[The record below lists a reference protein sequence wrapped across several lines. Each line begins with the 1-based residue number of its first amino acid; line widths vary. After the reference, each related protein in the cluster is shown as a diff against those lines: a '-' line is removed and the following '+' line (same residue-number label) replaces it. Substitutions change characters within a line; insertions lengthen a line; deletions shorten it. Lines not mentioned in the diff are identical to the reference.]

1 LRNDGGVASALIL
14 GRRKSSTW
22 SIDHSRAEGRT
33 PDVGERALPKVSVI
47 VVNYRGAEHAVT
59 CLRALRDELD
69 WPAEALELICVDNA
83 SGDGSAR
90 RIAAAVPQAR
100 LIRSARNT
108 GFAGGCNLG
117 VSKATGSIVAFL
129 NSDARPHR
137 DWVRAAV
144 EALREAPDIAAVASK
159 VLDWDGERIDYVDG
173 GLSWYGMG
181 YKPHVGKPD
190 DGAYDTPRDVLFGT
204 GAALLVRR
212 ELFDQLGGFDERFFM
227 FCEDVDLGWRLN
239 LRGYRVRYEP
249 TSIAYH
255 RHHASL
261 HGADPARE
269 LYLLERNALAALYK
283 NVSDE
288 TLAAVL
294 PAALAL
300 AVRRATARGD
310 CDPTELE
317 MTRRAAPKET
327 GGIETPGPMAV
338 PRVTMAGIYAIDRFV
353 EMLPSLAISRRV
365 EQAARVRTDADLL
378 PLMRNALERICPEI
392 PYLLAHDM
400 IVEAFDVARVYGA
413 RRRILI
419 ITGDAVSERMAGPAI
434 RAWNMAEVLSGEH
447 HVRLVSLNPHSSGSW
462 CAGQPAE
469 FEVRQATPR
478 SIGPDLDWAQVV
490 VLQGHVLEQVPALKT
505 SNHVVIVDIYDPMH
519 LEQLE
524 QARDLGEEARAQIID
539 AVTAVLNTQLRRGDF
554 FLCASERQRH
564 FWLGHLAAI
573 GRLSPIVYDADPTT
587 RSLLAVA
594 PFGLSGK
601 PPQRTGPGL
610 RDTLGLGSRE
620 KVVLWAGGVYSWFD
634 PLTLLHAVHTLR
646 TEHPELRLVFL
657 GMRHPNP
664 DVPEMSMAE
673 QARRLSETLGLT
685 GEQVFFNETWVP
697 YADRQNWLLDA
708 DAGVTTH
715 FEHVETTFAFR
726 TRVLDYLWAHL
737 PIVTTD
743 GDAFAELVATEKL
756 GAVVPAGDPAALATA
771 LQRVLYDDA
780 FAAGCRDRIAA
791 VAQRFT
797 WEAVLAPLVEFCRH
811 PRPAPDRLRGAP
823 LTPAPLT
830 PASLTSGSF
839 TAPDRRAGVAGALR
853 RDAALARSYL
863 AAGGPGEVARRAAGR
878 LRRVTREW
886 RHER

>member
-1 LRNDGGVASALIL
+1 MTHAVQPTLQEQRLRGWGTL
-14 GRRKSSTW
+14 GSRR
-22 SIDHSRAEGRT
+22 REEAG
-33 PDVGERALPKVSVI
+33 VGERMLPRVSVI
-47 VVNYRGAEHAVT
+47 VVNYRGAEHTVT

-69 WPAEALELICVDNA
+69 WPTGALELICVDNA
-83 SGDGSAR
+83 SGDGSAQQ
-90 RIAAAVPQAR
+90 IAAAVPQAR
-100 LIRSARNT
+100 VIRSATNS

-117 VSKATGSIVAFL
+117 VGEATGEIVGFL

-144 EALREAPDIAAVASK
+144 PVLSADPGVAAVASK

-173 GLSWYGMG
+173 GLTWYGMG

-190 DGAYDTPRDVLFGT
+190 DGAHDAARDVLFGT
-204 GAALLVRR
+204 GAAMFVRR
-212 ELFDQLGGFDERFFM
+212 AVFEQLGGFDERFFM

-249 TSIAYH
+249 RSIAYH

-269 LYLLERNALAALYK
+269 TYLLERNALAALYK
-283 NVSDE
+283 NVSDA
-288 TLAAVL
+288 TLAVVL

-300 AVRRATARGD
+300 TVRRATARGK

-317 MTRRAAPKET
+317 LTRRS
-327 GGIETPGPMAV
+327 PGTDATSPIAV
-338 PRVTMAGIYAIDRFV
+338 PRVTMAGVYAIDRFV
-353 EMLPSLAISRRV
+353 EMLPSLTASRHA

-378 PLMRNALERICPEI
+378 PLMRNALERTSPEI
-392 PYLLAHDM
+392 PYLLAHDS
-400 IVEAFDVARVYGA
+400 IVEVLGVEGVYGA
-413 RRRILI
+413 RRRILV
-419 ITGDAVSERMAGPAI
+419 ITADAVSARMAGPAI

-447 HVRLVSLNPHSSGSW
+447 EVRLISLNQH
-462 CAGQPAE
+462 CASPAAD
-469 FEVRQATPR
+469 FEVRHVAPHAMD
-478 SIGPDLDWAQVV
+478 PELKWAQLVI
-490 VLQGHVLEQVPALKT
+490 LQGHVLEQIPSLKT
-505 SNHVVIVDIYDPMH
+505 SNHVIVVDIYDPMH

-524 QARDLGEEARAQIID
+524 QARDLGEQARTQIVD
-539 AVTAVLNTQLRRGDF
+539 AVTGVLSNQLRRGDF

-573 GRLSPIVYDADPTT
+573 GRLSPTVYDADPTT

-601 PPQRTGPGL
+601 PPQRTGSGL
-610 RDTLGLGSRE
+610 RDTLCLGPRE

-634 PLTLLHAVHTLR
+634 PLTLLHAVHALR
-646 TEHPELRLVFL
+646 AERDDLRLVFL

-664 DVPEMSMAE
+664 DVPEMGMAG
-673 QARRLSETLGLT
+673 QTRRLAQTLGLT
-685 GEQVFFNETWVP
+685 GEYVFFNETWVP
-697 YADRQNWLLDA
+697 YAERQNWLLDA

-726 TRVLDYLWAHL
+726 TRVLDYLWSGL

-743 GDAFAELVATEKL
+743 GDSFAELVGTERL
-756 GAVVPAGDPAALATA
+756 GVVVPAQDPVALAAA

-791 VAQRFT
+791 VAQRYT
-797 WEAVLAPLVEFCRH
+797 WEAALAPLVGFCRH
-811 PRPAPDRLRGAP
+811 PRPAPDRLRG
-823 LTPAPLT
+823 
-830 PASLTSGSF
+830 
-839 TAPDRRAGVAGALR
+839 TAPVTPNRRAGATGALR
-853 RDAALARSYL
+853 RDAALVREYL
-863 AAGGPGEVARRAAGR
+863 AAGGPREVARRAAGR
-878 LRRVTREW
+878 VRRW
-886 RHER
+886 AKHP

>member
-1 LRNDGGVASALIL
+1 M
-14 GRRKSSTW
+14 
-22 SIDHSRAEGRT
+22 
-33 PDVGERALPKVSVI
+33 GERALPKVSVI
-47 VVNYRGAEHAVT
+47 VVNYRGAEHSVT

-83 SGDGSAR
+83 SGDGSAQ

-100 LIRSARNT
+100 LIRSATNT

-117 VSKATGSIVAFL
+117 VAHATGEIVAFL

-144 EALREAPDIAAVASK
+144 NVLQAEPDVAAVASK

-173 GLSWYGMG
+173 GLTWYGMG
-181 YKPHVGKPD
+181 YKPHIGKLD
-190 DGAYDTPRDVLFGT
+190 DGAHDTARDVLFGT
-204 GAALLVRR
+204 GAALLARR
-212 ELFDQLGGFDERFFM
+212 EVFERVGGFDERFFM

-249 TSIAYH
+249 ASIAYH

-269 LYLLERNALAALYK
+269 TYLLERNALAALYK

-288 TLAAVL
+288 TLATVL

-317 MTRRAAPKET
+317 MTRREPAA
-327 GGIETPGPMAV
+327 ETPGPMAV

-353 EMLPSLAISRRV
+353 EMLPALATSRRV

-378 PLMRNALERICPEI
+378 PLMRNALERTSPEV
-392 PYLLAHDM
+392 PYLLAHDS
-400 IVEAFDVARVYGA
+400 IVEALGVTQVYGA

-419 ITGDAVSERMAGPAI
+419 ITADAVSQRMAGPAI
-434 RAWNMAEVLSGEH
+434 RAWNMAELLSGEH
-447 HVRLVSLNPHSSGSW
+447 DVRLISLNDHSDVSCG
-462 CAGQPAE
+462 GRDPAD
-469 FEVRQATPR
+469 FDVRQVAPR
-478 SIGPDLDWAQVV
+478 SMGPELAWAQLV
-490 VLQGHVLEQVPALKT
+490 VLQGHVLEHIPSLKT
-505 SNHVVIVDIYDPMH
+505 SNHLVIADIYDPMH

-524 QARDLGEEARAQIID
+524 QGRDLGDDQRAQVVE
-539 AVTAVLNTQLRRGDF
+539 AVTAVLSTQLRRGDF
-554 FLCASERQRH
+554 FLCASQRQRH

-573 GRLSPIVYDADPTT
+573 GRLSPTVYDADPTT

-594 PFGLSGK
+594 PFGLPGK

-610 RDTLGLGSRE
+610 RDTLGFGPRE

-634 PLTLLHAVHTLR
+634 PLTLLHAVHALR
-646 TEHPELRLVFL
+646 TEHPDLRLVFL

-664 DVPEMSMAE
+664 DVPEMGMAG
-673 QARRLSETLGLT
+673 QARRLADSLGLT
-685 GEQVFFNETWVP
+685 GEQVYFNETWVP

-726 TRVLDYLWAHL
+726 TRVLDYLWAGL

-743 GDAFAELVATEKL
+743 GDAFAELVAAEEL
-756 GAVVPAGDPAALATA
+756 GVVVPAQDPAALAAA
-771 LQRVLYDDA
+771 LQRVLYDDD
-780 FAAGCRDRIAA
+780 FSAGCRDRIAA

-797 WEAVLAPLVEFCRH
+797 WETVLAPLVEFCRH
-811 PRPAPDRLRGAP
+811 PRPAPDRLRGT
-823 LTPAPLT
+823 LL
-830 PASLTSGSF
+830 
-839 TAPDRRAGVAGALR
+839 TAPHRRTGMTAGLR
-853 RDAALARSYL
+853 RDAALARTYL
-863 AAGGPGEVARRAAGR
+863 ATGGPSEVARRAAGR
-878 LRRVTREW
+878 LRRLWISREW
-886 RHER
+886 RTDL

>member
-1 LRNDGGVASALIL
+1 M
-14 GRRKSSTW
+14 
-22 SIDHSRAEGRT
+22 
-33 PDVGERALPKVSVI
+33 GERIQPRVSVI
-47 VVNYRGAEHAVT
+47 VVNYRGAEHTVA
-59 CLRALRDELD
+59 CLRAVRDELD
-69 WPAEALELICVDNA
+69 WPTDALELICVDNA
-83 SGDGSAR
+83 SGDGSAQ

-100 LIRSARNT
+100 LIRSATNS

-117 VSKATGSIVAFL
+117 VSKATGEIVGFL
-129 NSDARPHR
+129 NSDARPHPG
-137 DWVRAAV
+137 WVRAAMT
-144 EALREAPDIAAVASK
+144 ALGDDPTVAAVASK

-173 GLSWYGMG
+173 GLTWYGMG

-190 DGAYDTPRDVLFGT
+190 DGAYDTARDVLFGT
-204 GAALLVRR
+204 GAAMFVRR
-212 ELFDQLGGFDERFFM
+212 AVFEQLGGFDERFFM

-239 LRGYRVRYEP
+239 LRGHRVRYEP
-249 TSIAYH
+249 RSIAYH

-269 LYLLERNALAALYK
+269 TYLLERNALAALYK

-288 TLAAVL
+288 TLATVL

-300 AVRRATARGD
+300 TVRRATARGG

-317 MTRRAAPKET
+317 LTRRGTDA
-327 GGIETPGPMAV
+327 ETPSPMTV
-338 PRVTMAGIYAIDRFV
+338 PRATMAGVYAIDRFV
-353 EMLPSLAISRRV
+353 EMLPSLTVSRRA

-378 PLMRNALERICPEI
+378 PLMRNALERTSPEI
-392 PYLLAHDM
+392 PYLLAHDS
-400 IVEAFDVARVYGA
+400 IVEALGVQRVYGA

-419 ITGDAVSERMAGPAI
+419 ITADAVSTRMAGPAI

-447 HVRLVSLNPHSSGSW
+447 EVRLISLNQH
-462 CAGQPAE
+462 CAPPVAD
-469 FEVRQATPR
+469 FEVRYVAPH
-478 SIGPDLDWAQVV
+478 SIGPELDWAQLV
-490 VLQGHVLEQVPALKT
+490 VLQGHVLEQLPSLKT
-505 SNHVVIVDIYDPMH
+505 SSHIVVVDIYDPMH

-524 QARDLGEEARAQIID
+524 QARDLGDEARAQIVD
-539 AVTAVLNTQLRRGDF
+539 AVTGVLSNQLRRGDF

-573 GRLSPIVYDADPTT
+573 GRLSPTVYDADPTT

-601 PPQRTGPGL
+601 PPQRTAPGL
-610 RDTLGLGSRE
+610 RDALGFGPRE

-634 PLTLLHAVHTLR
+634 PLTLLHAVHAL
-646 TEHPELRLVFL
+646 HSDHDDLRLVFL

-664 DVPEMSMAE
+664 EVPEMGMAG
-673 QARRLSETLGLT
+673 QTRRLAETLGLT

-697 YADRQNWLLDA
+697 YAERQNWLLDA

-726 TRVLDYLWAHL
+726 TRVLDYLWAGL

-743 GDAFAELVATEKL
+743 GDAFAELVGTERL
-756 GAVVPAGDPAALATA
+756 GVVVPAQDPAALAAA
-771 LQRVLYDDA
+771 LARVLYDDA

-791 VAQRFT
+791 VAQRYT
-797 WEAVLAPLVEFCRH
+797 WDAVLAPLVGFCRH
-811 PRPAPDRLRGAP
+811 PRPAPDRLRATPLVRSDSRVGA
-823 LTPAPLT
+823 
-830 PASLTSGSF
+830 
-839 TAPDRRAGVAGALR
+839 AGALR

-863 AAGGPGEVARRAAGR
+863 ATGGPKEVARRAAGR
-878 LRRVTREW
+878 LRRLWITREW
-886 RHER
+886 RTEQ

>member
-1 LRNDGGVASALIL
+1 MRNQASTYNLLLVNGCARGPLSRRIASDAAGYPRTEGGPS
-14 GRRKSSTW
+14 
-22 SIDHSRAEGRT
+22 
-33 PDVGERALPKVSVI
+33 VGERALPKVSVI
-47 VVNYRGAEHAVT
+47 VVNYRGAEHTVV

-69 WPAEALELICVDNA
+69 WPTEALELICVDNA
-83 SGDGSAR
+83 SGDGGAR

-100 LIRSARNT
+100 LVRSATNL

-117 VSKATGSIVAFL
+117 AGVATGSVVAFL

-144 EALREAPDIAAVASK
+144 ETLGELPDVAAVASK

-173 GLSWYGMG
+173 GLTWYGMG

-190 DGAYDTPRDVLFGT
+190 DGAHDTARDVLFGT

-212 ELFDQLGGFDERFFM
+212 EAFERLGGFDERFFM

-249 TSIAYH
+249 RSIAYH

-261 HGADPARE
+261 RGADPARE
-269 LYLLERNALAALYK
+269 TYLLERNALATLYK
-283 NVSDE
+283 NVSEE
-288 TLAAVL
+288 TLATVL

-300 AVRRATARGD
+300 AVRRATARGE

-317 MTRRAAPKET
+317 MTRRSPDA
-327 GGIETPGPMAV
+327 ETPGPMAV

-353 EMLPSLAISRRV
+353 EMLPTLTASRRA
-365 EQAARVRTDADLL
+365 EQTARVRTDADLL
-378 PLMRNALERICPEI
+378 PLMRNALERTSPEI
-392 PYLLAHDM
+392 PYLLAHET
-400 IVEAFDVARVYGA
+400 IVEALGVARVYGA
-413 RRRILI
+413 RRRVLI
-419 ITGDAVSERMAGPAI
+419 ITADAVSQRMAGPAI

-447 HVRLVSLNPHSSGSW
+447 DVRLVSLNQLCSPT
-462 CAGQPAE
+462 PAE
-469 FEVRQATPR
+469 FEVRHATSR
-478 SIGPDLDWAQVV
+478 SIGPELDWAQLV
-490 VLQGHVLEQVPALKT
+490 VLQGHVLEQIPSLKT
-505 SNHVVIVDIYDPMH
+505 SQHIVIVDIYDPMH

-524 QARDLGEEARAQIID
+524 QARDLGDEARAEVVE
-539 AVTAVLNTQLRRGDF
+539 AVTAVLTTQLRRGDF

-573 GRLSPIVYDADPTT
+573 GRLSPAVYDADPTT

-610 RDTLGLGSRE
+610 RETLGLRLRD

-634 PLTLLHAVHTLR
+634 PLTLLHAVHAVR
-646 TEHPELRLVFL
+646 AEHPELRLVFL

-664 DVPEMSMAE
+664 DVPEMGMAG
-673 QARRLSETLGLT
+673 QARRLAESLGLT

-697 YADRQNWLLDA
+697 YTDRQNWLLDA

-726 TRVLDYLWAHL
+726 TRVLDYLWAGL
-737 PIVTTD
+737 PIVTTS
-743 GDAFAELVATEKL
+743 GDAFAELVGTEEL
-756 GAVVPAGDPAALATA
+756 GVVVPAGDPAALAAA
-771 LQRVLYDDA
+771 LARVLYDDA
-780 FAAGCRDRIAA
+780 FAAGCRDRVAA

-797 WEAVLAPLVEFCRH
+797 WDAALAPLVEFCRH
-811 PRPAPDRLRGAP
+811 PRLAPDRSRGAP
-823 LTPAPLT
+823 LTAP
-830 PASLTSGSF
+830 G
-839 TAPDRRAGVAGALR
+839 RRAGVTGALR

-863 AAGGPGEVARRAAGR
+863 TAGGPGEVARRAAGR
-878 LRRVTREW
+878 LQRLWITREW
-886 RHER
+886 RSER

>member
-1 LRNDGGVASALIL
+1 LRNDGGVASALIP
-14 GRRKSSTW
+14 GRRKSSAW
-22 SIDHSRAEGRT
+22 SIDHSRAEERT

-47 VVNYRGAEHAVT
+47 VVNYRGAEHTVT

-69 WPAEALELICVDNA
+69 WPAQALELICVDNA

-108 GFAGGCNLG
+108 GFAGGCNLA
-117 VSKATGSIVAFL
+117 VSTATGSIVAFL

-144 EALREAPDIAAVASK
+144 EAFREGPDIAAVASK

-190 DGAYDTPRDVLFGT
+190 DGAHDTARDVLFGT

-212 ELFDQLGGFDERFFM
+212 EVFTQLGGFDERFFM
-227 FCEDVDLGWRLN
+227 FGEDVDLGWRLN
-239 LRGYRVRYEP
+239 LRGYRVRYQP
-249 TSIAYH
+249 ASIAYH

-261 HGADPARE
+261 RGADPARE

-288 TLAAVL
+288 TLASVL

-317 MTRRAAPKET
+317 LTRRGPD
-327 GGIETPGPMAV
+327 IETPGPMAV

-392 PYLLAHDM
+392 PYLLAHDV
-400 IVEAFDVARVYGA
+400 IVEAFGVARVYGA

-447 HVRLVSLNPHSSGSW
+447 NVRLVSLNPHSSRSF
-462 CAGQPAE
+462 CASHGAE
-469 FEVRQATPR
+469 FEVRQVTPR

-490 VLQGHVLEQVPALKT
+490 VLQGHVLEQVPALQT
-505 SNHVVIVDIYDPMH
+505 SNQIVIVDIYDPMH

-524 QARDLGEEARAQIID
+524 QARDLGEEARARIID
-539 AVTAVLNTQLRRGDF
+539 AVTAVLSAQLRRGDF

-610 RDTLGLGSRE
+610 RDALGVGLSGRGPRE

-634 PLTLLHAVHTLR
+634 PLTLLHAVHALR
-646 TEHPELRLVFL
+646 AEHPELRLVFL

-664 DVPEMSMAE
+664 DVPEMGMAG
-673 QARRLSETLGLT
+673 QARRLSEALGLT

-697 YADRQNWLLDA
+697 YAERQNWLLDA

-726 TRVLDYLWAHL
+726 TRVLDYLWAQL

-743 GDAFAELVATEKL
+743 GDTFAELIATEKL
-756 GAVVPAGDPAALATA
+756 GAVVPAGDPVALATA

-780 FAAGCRDRIAA
+780 FAAGCRERIAA

-811 PRPAPDRLRGAP
+811 PRPAPDRLRS
-823 LTPAPLT
+823 
-830 PASLTSGSF
+830 ASLTPGSL
-839 TAPDRRAGVAGALR
+839 TPGSLTPGSLSTPDRRSGVGGALR

-886 RHER
+886 RSGQ

>member
-1 LRNDGGVASALIL
+1 VS
-14 GRRKSSTW
+14 
-22 SIDHSRAEGRT
+22 EGAAPT
-33 PDVGERALPKVSVI
+33 VSVV
-47 VVNYRGAEHAVT
+47 VVNYRGAADTVT
-59 CLRALRDELD
+59 CLRALHDELD
-69 WPAEALELICVDNA
+69 WPTEALELICVDNA
-83 SGDGSAR
+83 SGDGSPQQITAT
-90 RIAAAVPQAR
+90 VPQAR
-100 LIRSARNT
+100 LIRSATNT

-117 VSKATGSIVAFL
+117 VTHATGEIVGFL

-144 EALREAPDIAAVASK
+144 EVLQEDRGVAAVASK

-173 GLSWYGMG
+173 GLTWYGMG
-181 YKPHVGKPD
+181 YKPHIGKPD
-190 DGAYDTPRDVLFGT
+190 DDAHDTARDVLFGT
-204 GAALLVRR
+204 GAALLIRR
-212 ELFDQLGGFDERFFM
+212 EVFQQLGGFDERFFM

-249 TSIAYH
+249 RSIAYH

-269 LYLLERNALAALYK
+269 TYLLERNALAALYK

-288 TLAAVL
+288 TLATVL

-300 AVRRATARGD
+300 AVRRATARGE

-317 MTRRAAPKET
+317 MTRRSVNAEA
-327 GGIETPGPMAV
+327 PGPMAV
-338 PRVTMAGIYAIDRFV
+338 PRITMAGIYAIDRFV
-353 EMLPSLAISRRV
+353 EMLPALAASRRV

-378 PLMRNALERICPEI
+378 PLMRNALERTSPEI
-392 PYLLAHDM
+392 PYLLAHDA
-400 IVEAFDVARVYGA
+400 IVEALGVAQVYGA

-419 ITGDAVSERMAGPAI
+419 ITADAVSARMAGPAI
-434 RAWNMAEVLSGEH
+434 RAWNIAEVLSGEH
-447 HVRLVSLNPHSSGSW
+447 DVRLISLNQHSDVACGAHLS
-462 CAGQPAE
+462 AE
-469 FEVRQATPR
+469 FDVRQVAPR
-478 SIGPDLDWAQVV
+478 SMGPDLDWAQLV
-490 VLQGHVLEQVPALKT
+490 VLQGHVLEHVPSLKT
-505 SNHVVIVDIYDPMH
+505 SNHLVIADIYDPMH

-524 QARDLGEEARAQIID
+524 QGRDLGDDQRAQVVD
-539 AVTAVLNTQLRRGDF
+539 AVTAVLSTQLRRGDF
-554 FLCASERQRH
+554 FLCASQRQRY

-573 GRLSPIVYDADPTT
+573 GRLSPTVYDADPTT

-610 RDTLGLGSRE
+610 RDTLGFGSRE

-634 PLTLLHAVHTLR
+634 PLTLLHAVHALR
-646 TEHPELRLVFL
+646 SEHDDLRLVFL

-664 DVPEMSMAE
+664 DVPEMGMAG
-673 QARRLSETLGLT
+673 QTRRLAESLGLT

-708 DAGVTTH
+708 DAGITTH

-726 TRVLDYLWAHL
+726 TRVLDYLWAGL

-743 GDAFAELVATEKL
+743 GDAFAELVAAEEL
-756 GAVVPAGDPAALATA
+756 GVVVPAGDPVALAAA
-771 LQRVLYDDA
+771 LQRVLYDDD

-811 PRPAPDRLRGAP
+811 PRPAPDRLRG
-823 LTPAPLT
+823 TPP
-830 PASLTSGSF
+830 
-839 TAPDRRAGVAGALR
+839 TALDRRTGVAGALR
-853 RDAALARSYL
+853 RDAALARTYL
-863 AAGGPGEVARRAAGR
+863 AAGGPGELARRATGR
-878 LRRVTREW
+878 LRRWAKPREW
-886 RHER
+886 RYER

>member
-1 LRNDGGVASALIL
+1 VNEGV
-14 GRRKSSTW
+14 
-22 SIDHSRAEGRT
+22 
-33 PDVGERALPKVSVI
+33 VSVV
-47 VVNYRGAEHAVT
+47 VVNYRGADDTLA
-59 CLRALRDELD
+59 CLRTLRDELD

-83 SGDGSAR
+83 SDDGSAQ

-100 LIRSARNT
+100 LIRSATNT

-117 VSKATGSIVAFL
+117 VSHATGAIVGFL

-137 DWVRAAV
+137 NWLGAAV
-144 EALREAPDIAAVASK
+144 EVLHQDRGVAAVASK

-173 GLSWYGMG
+173 GLTWYGMG
-181 YKPHVGKPD
+181 YKPHVGKLD
-190 DGAYDTPRDVLFGT
+190 DGAHDTARDVLFGT
-204 GAALLVRR
+204 GAALVIRR
-212 ELFDQLGGFDERFFM
+212 EIFERLGGFDERFFM

-249 TSIAYH
+249 RSIAYH

-269 LYLLERNALAALYK
+269 TYLLERNALAALYK

-288 TLAAVL
+288 TLATAL

-300 AVRRATARGD
+300 AVRRATARGE
-310 CDPTELE
+310 CDTSELE
-317 MTRRAAPKET
+317 MTRRNASP
-327 GGIETPGPMAV
+327 ETPGPMVV

-353 EMLPSLAISRRV
+353 EMLPALAASRRV

-378 PLMRNALERICPEI
+378 PLMRNALERTSPEV
-392 PYLLAHDM
+392 PYLLAHDA
-400 IVEAFDVARVYGA
+400 IVEALGVAQVYGA

-419 ITGDAVSERMAGPAI
+419 ITADAVSPRMAGPAI

-447 HVRLVSLNPHSSGSW
+447 EVRLISLNQHSLP
-462 CAGQPAE
+462 APAE
-469 FEVRQATPR
+469 FDVRQVAPR
-478 SIGPDLDWAQVV
+478 SMGPELEWAQLV
-490 VLQGHVLEQVPALKT
+490 VLQGHVLEHIPSLKS
-505 SNHVVIVDIYDPMH
+505 SNHIVIADIYDPMH

-524 QARDLGEEARAQIID
+524 QGRDVSDDQRAQVVD
-539 AVTAVLNTQLRRGDF
+539 AVTAVLSTQLRRGDF
-554 FLCASERQRH
+554 FLCASQRQRH

-573 GRLSPIVYDADPTT
+573 GRLSPTVYDADPTT

-601 PPQRTGPGL
+601 PPQRTGLGL
-610 RDTLGLGSRE
+610 RDTLGFGPRD

-634 PLTLLHAVHTLR
+634 PLTLLHAVHALR
-646 TEHPELRLVFL
+646 AEHQNLRLVFL

-664 DVPEMSMAE
+664 DVPEMGMAG
-673 QARRLSETLGLT
+673 QTRRLAQTLGLT

-726 TRVLDYLWAHL
+726 TRVLDYLWAGL

-743 GDAFAELVATEKL
+743 GDAFAELVAAEHL
-756 GAVVPAGDPAALATA
+756 GVVVPAQDPAALAAA
-771 LQRVLYDDA
+771 LQRVLYNDD

-791 VAQRFT
+791 VAQRYT
-797 WEAVLAPLVEFCRH
+797 WETVLAPLVEFCRH
-811 PRPAPDRLRGAP
+811 PRPAPDRLRGTP
-823 LTPAPLT
+823 L
-830 PASLTSGSF
+830 
-839 TAPDRRAGVAGALR
+839 TAPDRRTGMTGALR

-863 AAGGPGEVARRAAGR
+863 AAGGPREVARRAAGR
-878 LRRVTREW
+878 LRKWAR
-886 RHER
+886 